1 MPRLH
6 VIRPGIMIDLII
18 SILIT
23 FIISLEIILTFICS
37 SKNLSSFSS
46 F

>member
-6 VIRPGIMIDLII
+6 VIPPGIMIDLII

-23 FIISLEIILTFICS
+23 FVISLEILLIFICS